1 MGSGGTRGPENRE
14 IMSRSVRPF
23 RVLKFGGTS
32 VTGSER
38 VDVIAGQLRE
48 RVVDHAPVVVVS
60 AFAGVTDALIAAA
73 RAAASGGDY
82 EEMEARIAA
91 QHMNA
96 VRECLGTDSGTEE
109 GVVLRLDQLG
119 RLLRGAALLGECSLR
134 TLDAVLATGEGLS
147 SAVIAAALRARG
159 LAAKAVDP
167 GRWIVT
173 DGRFGEAAVDMEAT
187 LAAVAREAAV
197 IEGIP
202 IVPGFTGASSAG
214 EVTTLGRG
222 GSDHSGAVLGVCLPA
237 DLVEIWTDVDGVMSA
252 DPRVVPEATSLE
264 EMSFHELLEL
274 SHWGAKVIHPGAARL
289 LRERGVPLVIKN
301 TLRPDHPGTCVA
313 ADAGS
318 GGEVPVRAL
327 ASRTDT
333 AVLQLSARAGDD
345 ATGMTA
351 RALGALHRRRVPV
364 ILVTQGGS
372 EASVCLVVASA
383 SSGTARSVLADE
395 FRLER
400 ETGLVE
406 DLRVE
411 PDCAVV
417 SAVGDGMRHRPGV
430 SGRIFGVLG
439 NHGINVRAIAQGASE
454 RNVSVVVSAAD
465 GPGTVR
471 AVHDAFFAP
480 RPRAAELYVA
490 GAGRVGAAFLD
501 QLGVRAQDHRLRL
514 IGIASSRRAVLN
526 REGVDPLSWRDAL
539 AAGDAPAAALVE
551 AAIDSPHHPRI
562 FVDCTASSILPES
575 YERLLA
581 AGVSVVAANKVGFA
595 GTGES
600 WERLREVAEEGGSIY
615 YETTVGAGLPVL
627 RTVADLAATG
637 DRIVRLQ
644 GVLSGTLGYLCDEVM
659 KGRRFSEAVRGAHE
673 LGYTEPDPRD
683 DLSGLDVARKL
694 VILARSA
701 GLDLEPEAV
710 DVEPLLPSEAAAG
723 PLENFWA
730 QLPSLDEP
738 MEKSREGAE
747 ASGGRLVYLGTV
759 EAGKASV
766 RLEVV
771 PSDHPCWTLHGS
783 ENLIL
788 VVSERYD
795 TVPLVVRGPGAGPA
809 VTAAGVFADVLRAR
823 AEAQE
828 APVGLHGRKPTGVVS
843 QRPPEHTAP
852 PTSVEAVP

>member
-1 MGSGGTRGPENRE
+1 
-14 IMSRSVRPF
+14 MSSTSPPF

-32 VTGSER
+32 VTGLDR
-38 VDVIAGQLRE
+38 VEVIAGQVRE
-48 RVVDHAPVVVVS
+48 RVVDHTPVVVVS
-60 AFAGVTDALIAAA
+60 AFAGVTDALIAAV
-73 RAAASGGDY
+73 RAAASGRSY
-82 EEMEARIAA
+82 EEMEAGISSQHLGAA
-91 QHMNA
+91 RALLDPDA
-96 VRECLGTDSGTEE
+96 VTEA
-109 GVVLRLDQLG
+109 GVVQRLDQLG
-119 RLLRGAALLGECSLR
+119 RLLRGAALLGECSPR
-134 TLDAVLATGEGLS
+134 TLDSVLAVGEGLS
-147 SAVIAAALRARG
+147 CAVIAAALRARG
-159 LAAKAVDP
+159 LPAKAVDP
-167 GRWIVT
+167 GRWIIT
-173 DGRFGEAAVDMEAT
+173 DDHFGEAAVDMVAT
-187 LAAVAREAAV
+187 LEAVRREAAATD
-197 IEGIP
+197 GIP
-202 IVPGFTGASSAG
+202 IVPGFIGASQVG
-214 EVTTLGRG
+214 DVTTLGRG

-274 SHWGAKVIHPGAARL
+274 SHWGAKVVHQGAARL
-289 LRERGVPLVIKN
+289 LCERGVPLVIRN
-301 TLRPDHPGTCVA
+301 TLRPDHPGTRVT

-327 ASRTDT
+327 ASRTDA

-345 ATGMTA
+345 AAAMTA
-351 RALGALHRRRVPV
+351 RSLAALHSRRVRV

-372 EASVCLVVASA
+372 EAAVCLVVPSASA
-383 SSGTARSVLADE
+383 DTARAVLAEE
-395 FRLER
+395 FHLER

-411 PDCAVV
+411 PDGAVIA
-417 SAVGDGMRHRPGV
+417 AVGDGMRHRPGV
-430 SGRIFGVLG
+430 SGRIFSVL
-439 NHGINVRAIAQGASE
+439 
-454 RNVSVVVSAAD
+454 AARGD
-465 GPGTVR
+465 
-471 AVHDAFFAP
+471 H
-480 RPRAAELYVA
+480 
-490 GAGRVGAAFLD
+490 
-501 QLGVRAQDHRLRL
+501 HRLRL
-514 IGIASSRRAVLN
+514 IGIASSRAAVVNRARVDLN
-526 REGVDPLSWRDAL
+526 CWQDAM
-539 AAGDAPAAALVE
+539 AAGDVPAAALVE

-562 FVDCTASSILPES
+562 FVDCTASSLLPES

-595 GTGES
+595 GSGES
-600 WERLREVAEEGGSIY
+600 WERLHEVAREGGAIY

-637 DRIVRLQ
+637 DQIVRLQ

-701 GLDLEPEAV
+701 SLDLEPEAV
-710 DVEPLLPSEAAAG
+710 SVEPLLPREGSEG
-723 PLENFWA
+723 PLEVFWELLA
-730 QLPSLDEP
+730 SLDEP
-738 MEKSREGAE
+738 MEKRRAE
-747 ASGGRLVYLGTV
+747 AAASGGRLVYLGTV
-759 EAGKASV
+759 EPGKASV
-766 RLEVV
+766 GLEVV

-788 VVSERYD
+788 VVSERYH

-828 APVGLHGRKPTGVVS
+828 APVGMHGRKLVESTPP
-843 QRPPEHTAP
+843 RHPEHTVPRTSGEVAP
-852 PTSVEAVP
+852 

>member
-1 MGSGGTRGPENRE
+1 
-14 IMSRSVRPF
+14 MSATSPPF

-32 VTGSER
+32 ITGLER
-38 VDVIAGQLRE
+38 VEAIAGQVRE
-48 RVVDHAPVVVVS
+48 RVADHAPVVVVS
-60 AFAGVTDALIAAA
+60 AFAGVTDALIAVA
-73 RAAASGGDY
+73 RTAASGQSY
-82 EEMEARIAA
+82 EEMEARISEQHLGAA
-91 QHMNA
+91 
-96 VRECLGTDSGTEE
+96 RELLGPDAATESGVD
-109 GVVLRLDQLG
+109 GRIDQLG
-119 RLLRGAALLGECSLR
+119 RLLRGVALLGECSPR
-134 TLDAVLATGEGLS
+134 TMDSVLAVGERLS

-159 LAAKAVDP
+159 LPAQEVDP

-173 DGRFGEAAVDMEAT
+173 DAHFGEAAVDMVAT
-187 LAAVAREAAV
+187 LEAVRREAAAT
-197 IEGIP
+197 EGIP
-202 IVPGFTGASSAG
+202 IVPGFIGASQAG
-214 EVTTLGRG
+214 DVTTLGRG

-252 DPRVVPEATSLE
+252 DPRVVPEATSLD

-274 SHWGAKVIHPGAARL
+274 SHWGAKVVHPGAARL
-289 LRERGVPLVIKN
+289 LGERGVPLVIRN
-301 TLRPDHPGTCVA
+301 TLRPDHPGTRVA

-318 GGEVPVRAL
+318 GREVPVRAL
-327 ASRTDT
+327 ASRTDA

-345 ATGMTA
+345 AAEMTA
-351 RALGALHRRRVPV
+351 RALAALHRRRVRV

-372 EASVCLVVASA
+372 EAAVCLVVPSA
-383 SSGTARSVLADE
+383 DADVARAVLAEE

-411 PDCAVV
+411 PDGAVV

-454 RNVSVVVSAAD
+454 RNVSVVVSGAD
-465 GPGTVR
+465 GPRAVR

-490 GAGRVGAAFLD
+490 GVGRVGAAFLD
-501 QLGVRAQDHRLRL
+501 QLADRADHHRLRL
-514 IGIASSRRAVLN
+514 AGIASSRAAVLN
-526 REGVDPLSWRDAL
+526 RAGVDPRAWRDAL
-539 AAGDAPAAALVE
+539 AAGDAPAEALVE

-562 FVDCTASSILPES
+562 FVDCTASSFLPDS

-581 AGVSVVAANKVGFA
+581 AGVSVAAANKVGFA
-595 GTGES
+595 GSGEG
-600 WERLREVAEEGGSIY
+600 WERLHEVAREGGAIY

-637 DRIVRLQ
+637 DQIVRLQ

-659 KGRRFSEAVRGAHE
+659 KGQRFSEAVREAHE

-701 GLDLEPEAV
+701 GLELEPEAV
-710 DVEPLLPSEAAAG
+710 SVEPLLPGEAG
-723 PLENFWA
+723 GSLEDFWEL
-730 QLPSLDEP
+730 LPSLDEP
-738 MEKSREGAE
+738 MEKRRTE
-747 ASGGRLVYLGTV
+747 AAAAGGRLVYLGTV
-759 EAGKASV
+759 EPGKASV
-766 RLEVV
+766 GLEVV

-788 VVSERYD
+788 VVSERYL

-828 APVGLHGRKPTGVVS
+828 APVGLHGR
-843 QRPPEHTAP
+843 R
-852 PTSVEAVP
+852 SVDAAEVGP

>member
-1 MGSGGTRGPENRE
+1 
-14 IMSRSVRPF
+14 MSSTSPPF

-32 VTGSER
+32 ITGLER
-38 VDVIAGQLRE
+38 VEVIAGQVRD
-48 RVVDHAPVVVVS
+48 RVADHTPVVVVS
-60 AFAGVTDALIAAA
+60 AFAGVTDALIGAA
-73 RAAASGGDY
+73 RAAASGRSY
-82 EEMEARIAA
+82 EEMEADISA
-91 QHMNA
+91 QHLRA
-96 VRECLGTDSGTEE
+96 ARALLGPDAGIEA
-109 GVVLRLDQLG
+109 GVVQRLDQLG
-119 RLLRGAALLGECSLR
+119 RLLRGAQLLGECSSR
-134 TLDAVLATGEGLS
+134 TLDSVLAVGEELS
-147 SAVIAAALRARG
+147 CAVIAAALRARG
-159 LAAKAVDP
+159 LPAKVVDP
-167 GRWIVT
+167 GRWIIT
-173 DGRFGEAAVDMEAT
+173 DDHFGEAAVDMVAT
-187 LAAVAREAAV
+187 LEAVRREAAATD
-197 IEGIP
+197 GIP
-202 IVPGFTGASSAG
+202 IVPGFIGASQVG
-214 EVTTLGRG
+214 DVTTLGRG
-222 GSDHSGAVLGVCLPA
+222 GSDHSAAVLGVCLPV

-274 SHWGAKVIHPGAARL
+274 SHWGAKVVHPGAARL
-289 LRERGVPLVIKN
+289 LRERGVPLVIRN
-301 TLRPDHPGTCVA
+301 TLRPDHPGTRVA

-327 ASRTDT
+327 ASRTDA

-345 ATGMTA
+345 ATAMTA
-351 RALGALHRRRVPV
+351 RALAALHSRRVRV

-372 EASVCLVVASA
+372 EAAVCLVVPSASA
-383 SSGTARSVLADE
+383 DTARAALAEE

-411 PDCAVV
+411 PEGAVV
-417 SAVGDGMRHRPGV
+417 AAVGDGMRHQPGV

-454 RNVSVVVSAAD
+454 RNVSVVVSATD
-465 GPGTVR
+465 GPGAVR

-490 GAGRVGAAFLD
+490 GVGRVGAVFLD
-501 QLGVRAQDHRLRL
+501 QLADRGDHHRLRL
-514 IGIASSRRAVLN
+514 IGIASSRAAVIN
-526 REGVDPLSWRDAL
+526 QAGVDLSCWQDTL
-539 AAGDAPAAALVE
+539 TVGDVPAAALVG

-562 FVDCTASSILPES
+562 FVDCTASSLLPES
-575 YERLLA
+575 YERLLT

-595 GTGES
+595 GSGES
-600 WERLREVAEEGGSIY
+600 WERLHEVAREGGAIY

-637 DRIVRLQ
+637 DQIVRIQ

-659 KGRRFSEAVRGAHE
+659 KGQRFSEAVRRAHE

-701 GLDLEPEAV
+701 SLDLEPEAV
-710 DVEPLLPSEAAAG
+710 SVEPLLPREAAKG
-723 PLENFWA
+723 PLEVFWELLA
-730 QLPSLDEP
+730 SLDEP
-738 MEKSREGAE
+738 MEKRRAE
-747 ASGGRLVYLGTV
+747 AVASGGRLVYLGTV
-759 EAGKASV
+759 ETGKASV
-766 RLEVV
+766 GLEVV
-771 PSDHPCWTLHGS
+771 PSDHPCWTLRGS
-783 ENLIL
+783 ENLTL
-788 VVSERYD
+788 VVSERYH

-828 APVGLHGRKPTGVVS
+828 APVGLHGRRVVES
-843 QRPPEHTAP
+843 TLPRPPEHTVPRTSWEVAP
-852 PTSVEAVP
+852 

>member
-1 MGSGGTRGPENRE
+1 MGSGGYSGPEKRE
-14 IMSRSVRPF
+14 IMSATSPPF

-32 VTGSER
+32 ITGLER
-38 VDVIAGQLRE
+38 VEAIAEQVRE
-48 RVVDHAPVVVVS
+48 RVANHAPVVVVS
-60 AFAGVTDALIAAA
+60 AFAGVTDALIRAA
-73 RAAASGGDY
+73 RLAASGESY
-82 EEMEARIAA
+82 EETEASISE
-91 QHMNA
+91 QHLSA
-96 VRECLGTDSGTEE
+96 VRELLGPDAETES
-109 GVVLRLDQLG
+109 GVVQRIDQLG
-119 RLLRGAALLGECSLR
+119 RLLKGVALLGECSPR
-134 TLDAVLATGEGLS
+134 TLDSVLAVGEGLS
-147 SAVIAAALRARG
+147 SSVIAAALRARG
-159 LAAKAVDP
+159 LPAKAVDP
-167 GRWIVT
+167 GRWIIT
-173 DGRFGEAAVDMEAT
+173 DDNFGEAAVDMDAT
-187 LAAVAREAAV
+187 QAAVRREAAAT
-197 IEGIP
+197 EGIP
-202 IVPGFTGASSAG
+202 IVPGFIGASRDG

-222 GSDHSGAVLGVCLPA
+222 GSDYSGAVLGVCLPA

-252 DPRVVPEATSLE
+252 DPRVVPEAASLD

-274 SHWGAKVIHPGAARL
+274 SHWGAKVVHPGAARL
-289 LRERGVPLVIKN
+289 LRERGVPLVIRN
-301 TLRPDHPGTCVA
+301 TLRPDHPGTRVA

-327 ASRTDT
+327 ASRADA

-345 ATGMTA
+345 AASMTA
-351 RALGALHRRRVPV
+351 RALAALHHRRVRV

-372 EASVCLVVASA
+372 EAAVCLVVPNASA
-383 SSGTARSVLADE
+383 ETARDVLEKE
-395 FRLER
+395 FQLER
-400 ETGLVE
+400 ETGMVE

-411 PDCAVV
+411 PDGAVV

-465 GPGTVR
+465 GPGAVR

-490 GAGRVGAAFLD
+490 GVGRVGAAFLD
-501 QLGVRAQDHRLRL
+501 QLAGRGKHHRLRL
-514 IGIASSRRAVLN
+514 TGVASSRSAVLN
-526 REGVDPLSWRDAL
+526 RAGIDPGDWRDSL
-539 AAGDAPAAALVE
+539 EAGGEPAAALIE

-562 FVDCTASSILPES
+562 FVDCTASSVLPES

-595 GTGES
+595 GSGAE
-600 WERLREVAEEGGSIY
+600 WERLHEVSREGGAIY

-637 DRIVRLQ
+637 DQIVRLQ

-659 KGRRFSEAVRGAHE
+659 KGQRFSEAVREAHE

-701 GLDLEPEAV
+701 GLELEPDV
-710 DVEPLLPSEAAAG
+710 VSVEPLLPAEAADGA
-723 PLENFWA
+723 LEDFWER
-730 QLPSLDEP
+730 LPSLDEP
-738 MEKSREGAE
+738 MEKRRAEAE

-759 EAGKASV
+759 EPGKASV
-766 RLEVV
+766 GLEVV
-771 PSDHPCWTLHGS
+771 PGDHPCWTLRGS

-788 VVSERYD
+788 VVSERYL

-828 APVGLHGRKPTGVVS
+828 APVGLQGKRLVD
-843 QRPPEHTAP
+843 
-852 PTSVEAVP
+852 EAAQ

>member
-1 MGSGGTRGPENRE
+1 MNATSL
-14 IMSRSVRPF
+14 PF

-32 VTGSER
+32 ITGLDR
-38 VDVIAGQLRE
+38 VEAIAGQVRE
-48 RVVDHAPVVVVS
+48 RVADHAPVIVVS

-73 RAAASGGDY
+73 RAAASGQSY
-82 EEMEARIAA
+82 EEMGARISEQHLGAA
-91 QHMNA
+91 
-96 VRECLGTDSGTEE
+96 RELLGPDAATESG
-109 GVVLRLDQLG
+109 VSQRIDQVG
-119 RLLRGAALLGECSLR
+119 RLLRGVALLRECSPR
-134 TLDAVLATGEGLS
+134 TLDSVLAVGEGLS

-159 LAAKAVDP
+159 LPAEAVDP
-167 GRWIVT
+167 GRWIIT
-173 DGRFGEAAVDMEAT
+173 DDHFGEAAVDMSAT
-187 LAAVAREAAV
+187 LEAVRREAATT
-197 IEGIP
+197 EGIP
-202 IVPGFTGASSAG
+202 IVPGFIGASQAG
-214 EVTTLGRG
+214 DVTTLGRG
-222 GSDHSGAVLGVCLPA
+222 GSDHSAAVLGVCLAA

-274 SHWGAKVIHPGAARL
+274 SHWGAKVVHPGAARL
-289 LRERGVPLVIKN
+289 LRERGVPLVIRN
-301 TLRPDHPGTCVA
+301 TLRPEHPGTRVA

-318 GGEVPVRAL
+318 GCEVPVRAL
-327 ASRTDT
+327 ASRSDA

-351 RALGALHRRRVPV
+351 RALAALEEHRVRV
-364 ILVTQGGS
+364 IMVTQGGS
-372 EASVCLVVASA
+372 EAAVCLVVPSA
-383 SSGTARSVLADE
+383 EADTARVALAEE
-395 FRLER
+395 FHLER

-411 PDCAVV
+411 PDGAVV

-465 GPGTVR
+465 GPGAVR

-490 GAGRVGAAFLD
+490 GVGRVGAAFLD
-501 QLGVRAQDHRLRL
+501 QLAGRGEHHRLRL
-514 IGIASSRRAVLN
+514 TGIASSRVAALN
-526 REGVDPLSWRDAL
+526 RSGIDPSDWRDAL
-539 AAGDAPAAALVE
+539 AAGDAPSEDLVQ

-562 FVDCTASSILPES
+562 FVDCTASSLLPGS

-581 AGVSVVAANKVGFA
+581 AGVSVAAANKVGFA
-595 GTGES
+595 GSGEG
-600 WERLREVAEEGGSIY
+600 WDRLHQVAREGGAIY

-627 RTVADLAATG
+627 RTVADLVATG
-637 DRIVRLQ
+637 DQIVRLQ

-659 KGRRFSEAVRGAHE
+659 KGQRFSEAVRGAHE

-701 GLDLEPEAV
+701 GLELEPEAV
-710 DVEPLLPSEAAAG
+710 SVEPLLPGDAAG
-723 PLENFWA
+723 GSLEDFWER
-730 QLPSLDEP
+730 LPSLDEP
-738 MEKSREGAE
+738 MEKRRAE
-747 ASGGRLVYLGTV
+747 AAATGGRLVYLGTV
-759 EAGKASV
+759 EPGKASV
-766 RLEVV
+766 GLEVV

-788 VVSERYD
+788 VVSERYL

-828 APVGLHGRKPTGVVS
+828 APVGLHGRRSADVEVS
-843 QRPPEHTAP
+843 Q
-852 PTSVEAVP
+852 

>member
-1 MGSGGTRGPENRE
+1 MGSGDTHSPEKSE
-14 IMSRSVRPF
+14 IMSATSPPF

-32 VTGSER
+32 ITGLER
-38 VDVIAGQLRE
+38 VEAIAGQVQDRLAS
-48 RVVDHAPVVVVS
+48 HAPVVVVS
-60 AFAGVTDALIAAA
+60 AFAGVTDALISAA
-73 RAAASGGDY
+73 RAAASGQSY
-82 EEMEARIAA
+82 EKMEVRISEQHLGAARELLGRDDATESGVA
-91 QHMNA
+91 Q
-96 VRECLGTDSGTEE
+96 RI
-109 GVVLRLDQLG
+109 DQLG
-119 RLLRGAALLGECSLR
+119 RLLRGVALLGECSPR
-134 TLDAVLATGEGLS
+134 TLDSVLAVGEGLS
-147 SAVIAAALRARG
+147 SVVIAAAFRDRG
-159 LAAKAVDP
+159 LPAQAIDP
-167 GRWIVT
+167 GRWIIT
-173 DGRFGEAAVDMEAT
+173 DDNFGEAAVDMAATREA
-187 LAAVAREAAV
+187 VCREAAAT
-197 IEGIP
+197 EGIP
-202 IVPGFTGASSAG
+202 IVPGFIGASPAG
-214 EVTTLGRG
+214 DVTTLGRG

-274 SHWGAKVIHPGAARL
+274 SHWGAKVVHPGAARL
-289 LRERGVPLVIKN
+289 LRERGMPLVIRN
-301 TLRPDHPGTCVA
+301 TLRPDHPGTRVA
-313 ADAGS
+313 TDAGS

-327 ASRTDT
+327 ASRTDA

-345 ATGMTA
+345 AAPMTA
-351 RALGALHRRRVPV
+351 RALAALHSHRVRV
-364 ILVTQGGS
+364 LLVTQGGS
-372 EASVCLVVASA
+372 EASVCLVVPSPSA
-383 SSGTARSVLADE
+383 ETARSVLAEE

-411 PDCAVV
+411 PDGAVV

-465 GPGTVR
+465 GPGAVR
-471 AVHDAFFAP
+471 AMHDAFFAP

-490 GAGRVGAAFLD
+490 GVGRVGAAFLD
-501 QLGVRAQDHRLRL
+501 QLADRGDHHRLRL
-514 IGIASSRRAVLN
+514 TGIASSRAAVLN
-526 REGVDPLSWRDAL
+526 RAGVDPRGWRDAV
-539 AAGDAPAAALVE
+539 AAGNAPAEALVE

-562 FVDCTASSILPES
+562 FVDCTASSLLPES

-581 AGVSVVAANKVGFA
+581 AGVSVAAANKVGFA
-595 GTGES
+595 DSGEG
-600 WERLREVAEEGGSIY
+600 WDRLHEVAREGGGIY

-637 DRIVRLQ
+637 DHIVRLQ

-659 KGRRFSEAVRGAHE
+659 KGQRFSDAVRQAHE

-701 GLDLEPEAV
+701 GLDLEPETV
-710 DVEPLLPSEAAAG
+710 SVEPLLPSEG
-723 PLENFWA
+723 VEGSLEDFWER
-730 QLPSLDEP
+730 LPSLDKP
-738 MEKSREGAE
+738 MEKRRAE
-747 ASGGRLVYLGTV
+747 AAASGGRIVYLGTI
-759 EAGKASV
+759 EPGKASV
-766 RLEVV
+766 GLEVV

-788 VVSERYD
+788 IVSERYL

-828 APVGLHGRKPTGVVS
+828 APVGLHGR
-843 QRPPEHTAP
+843 RPM
-852 PTSVEAVP
+852 VEVAIE